1 MSMPPLALVHVIISL
16 IGIGSGFIVL
26 FGMFAGKRLDGWT
39 ALFLTTTILTSV
51 TGFIF
56 FPFEKITPGIILGV
70 LSLIVLGIAVYA
82 RYSEKMTGGWRS
94 TFVLTAMIAQW
105 FNVFVLIAQIFQK
118 VPAANA
124 LAPTPN
130 APAFLITQ
138 TVVMIIFIV
147 LIVIAVKR
155 FRTAA

>member
-1 MSMPPLALVHVIISL
+1 MGMPPLTLVHVIISL
-16 IGIGSGFIVL
+16 IGIASGFIVM

-39 ALFLTTTILTSV
+39 AIFLVLTILTSV
-51 TGFIF
+51 TGFVF

-70 LSLIVLGIAVYA
+70 LSLVLLAVAVYA
-82 RYSEKMTGGWRS
+82 RYPAKMAGGWRS
-94 TFVLTAMIAQW
+94 AYVVTAILAQW

-118 VPAANA
+118 VPAAKA

-130 APAFLITQ
+130 APAFLIIQ
-138 TVVMIIFIV
+138 TIVMVIFIV
-147 LIVIAVKR
+147 LIVMTVKK